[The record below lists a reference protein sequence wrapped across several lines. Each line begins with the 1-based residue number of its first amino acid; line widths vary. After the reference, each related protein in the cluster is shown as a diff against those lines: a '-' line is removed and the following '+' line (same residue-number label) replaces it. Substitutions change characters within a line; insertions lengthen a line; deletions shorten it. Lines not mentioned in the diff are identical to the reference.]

1 MDYINNT
8 ITEKKILTIDK
19 KFEPI
24 YEMLRGSVI
33 RGIVFSV
40 YDKFGPQNIYSFPP
54 PIEQNVDGF
63 GLSREERIQEK
74 IDKYR
79 RLIESEI
86 DTDEEIFNTDEY
98 NESNFQDS
106 SKGIIQEFT
115 QRDLMQIAIKSLSLL
130 IGEEE
135 TKKFPFYFGVLPYP
149 DFDVCAY
156 TYFNFYSKDEMDE
169 PKVCTFSLLIDNNRR
184 RFIYDN
190 IHFLKSVIKEAA
202 DMLTS
207 FLQEAGFTVEGVDDH
222 TLGLIHS
229 VVFDFFSKLKL
240 AENRPFTPITTKKQ
254 LKVAL
259 VGLKNSGKTSFLL
272 TINRKYSEFD
282 RKKPQGLS
290 STQFADLMG
299 ITVVKWDVGEWE
311 RSKPRFLTDANI
323 YLYDTNLI
331 YYFIDATSPNSLD
344 ENIQWFSRIV
354 QYLREFSINIPII
367 LIISQVDLDVAEKPE
382 IREVI
387 TLIRSKIS
395 AIALKYMK
403 NFNFFET
410 SIFDLTSVLRAFS
423 YGITV
428 LNPNKEIS
436 DKILQKYSKI
446 LNSSA
451 IMIFNENGLILGE
464 HSIDPNFDM
473 KHDYPLKFVLETIV
487 PECID
492 IIKNQKRHEFSQKSL
507 NSRLI
512 TKLNDGKAIFM
523 EKFEI
528 SDFKMFL
535 IIYTDIKELN
545 EEFNKNLKNLVLE
558 FTEIYKMFIF

>member
-1 MDYINNT
+1 
-8 ITEKKILTIDK
+8 
-19 KFEPI
+19 
-24 YEMLRGSVI
+24 
-33 RGIVFSV
+33 
-40 YDKFGPQNIYSFPP
+40 
-54 PIEQNVDGF
+54 
-63 GLSREERIQEK
+63 
-74 IDKYR
+74 
-79 RLIESEI
+79 
-86 DTDEEIFNTDEY
+86 
-98 NESNFQDS
+98 
-106 SKGIIQEFT
+106 
-115 QRDLMQIAIKSLSLL
+115 
-130 IGEEE
+130 
-135 TKKFPFYFGVLPYP
+135 
-149 DFDVCAY
+149 
-156 TYFNFYSKDEMDE
+156 
-169 PKVCTFSLLIDNNRR
+169 
-184 RFIYDN
+184 
-190 IHFLKSVIKEAA
+190 
-202 DMLTS
+202 
-207 FLQEAGFTVEGVDDH
+207 
-222 TLGLIHS
+222 
-229 VVFDFFSKLKL
+229 
-240 AENRPFTPITTKKQ
+240 
-254 LKVAL
+254 